1 MTNMYIG
8 PSIRGVVK
16 HGAAF
21 SGGLPARGKKMGGVI
36 FEILTISQPRDRCC
50 LIVKY
55 KRLVYGII
63 RIRRPVSDL
72 ADAIKRSNEEGT
84 AVAVA
89 YDRISELTRK
99 RQMWHTLTG
108 IMCNF

>member
-1 MTNMYIG
+1 MTNTMYIG

-21 SGGLPARGKKMGGVI
+21 SGGLPARVQKLADAKPI
-36 FEILTISQPRDRCC
+36 INN
-50 LIVKY
+50 LIV
-55 KRLVYGII
+55 
-63 RIRRPVSDL
+63 PVSDL

-89 YDRISELTRK
+89 YDRISELTETEIK
-99 RQMWHTLTG
+99 K
-108 IMCNF
+108 IMEGV

>member
-1 MTNMYIG
+1 MYIG

-21 SGGLPARGKKMGGVI
+21 SGGLPARVQKLADAKPI
-36 FEILTISQPRDRCC
+36 INN
-50 LIVKY
+50 LIV
-55 KRLVYGII
+55 
-63 RIRRPVSDL
+63 PVSDL

-89 YDRISELTRK
+89 YDRISELTETEIK
-99 RQMWHTLTG
+99 K
-108 IMCNF
+108 IMEGV